1 MFTFKRILFCVSVMI
16 GVAATAATWQ
26 MADDGSIVLS
36 GDKLAGYSDHVEMSG
51 KRVSVVL
58 RYAVQKDGSLTV
70 NKGMVWPMLR
80 TVPNNTH
87 ASLMRRVAWDL
98 MDELVINN
106 YRATHDR
113 VELISLKGT
122 LRAESRW
129 GDAAVVRE
137 WFPSTEQPA
146 VMELLTVKNLGDK
159 DMKVTIPYYNNVSF
173 TDPAKGVKGSYAV
186 RCVALNPQ
194 TVTLRKG
201 ESVEFH
207 AAIVGE
213 ETGKFAASLSDFP
226 SKSAPALPTA
236 NESPRDAY
244 GIQISNFKF
253 QIAEE
258 LAARKALVA
267 ELQDNLQLQTPDE
280 VINRMFAFSKVRACE
295 SIYETAG
302 GPMHGPGGESYY
314 AAIWANDQA
323 EYINP
328 YFPFTGYTYGNASA
342 LNSYLMFAR
351 FINDEMRPIPSS
363 IIAEGTD
370 IWNGAGDRGDA
381 AMIAYGA
388 SRYVLARADESE
400 ARELW
405 PLIKWCL
412 DYCKHKLN
420 DGGVVASNTDE
431 LEGRFPAGDAN
442 LCTSSL
448 YYDALLSASYLAPLL
463 GEAAQGKAYAA
474 EARQMRT
481 NINKYFAGPIE
492 GFDTYIYYKGN
503 DVLRSWICIPLVMG
517 IDEKAAGTLDALFS
531 PRLWTEN
538 GMLTQAGDKTFW
550 DRSTLYA
557 LRGAFYVGDTER
569 ALDFLHRYSETRLLG
584 THVPYAIEA
593 WPEGSQRHLS
603 AESALYGRIITEG
616 LFGIRP
622 TGFHSFTITPHL
634 PKVWPSMELRHVRAF
649 GTDFSIK
656 VERATSNLK
665 VTIDRQGAKPQ
676 TFTLRNGQTKTVK
689 L

>member
-1 MFTFKRILFCVSVMI
+1 MIMKKAILLVF
-16 GVAATAATWQ
+16 VAALAVCAYGERRWQ
-26 MADDGSIVLS
+26 MAEDGSIVLT
-36 GDKLAGYSDHVEMSG
+36 GDALKGYSDHVEMSG

-58 RYAVQKDGSLTV
+58 RYAVKDDGSFTV

-106 YRATHDR
+106 YRATRDKVER
-113 VELISLKGT
+113 VTLKGT
-122 LRAESRW
+122 LKAESRI
-129 GDAAVVRE
+129 GDAAVTRT

-146 VMELLTVKNLGDK
+146 VIEIMEVKNTGDK
-159 DMKVTIPYYNNVSF
+159 DMKVTIPYYNNISL
-173 TDPAKGVKGSYAV
+173 TDPAKGVKGSYAIV
-186 RCVALNPQ
+186 CMLLNPQ
-194 TVTLRKG
+194 TVNLKPG
-201 ESVEFH
+201 EKAEFYG
-207 AAIVGE
+207 IISGE
-213 ETGKFAASLSDFP
+213 DGNNVQGSLLNV
-226 SKSAPALPTA
+226 KWPTA
-236 NESPRDAY
+236 N
-244 GIQISNFKF
+244 IQCKK
-253 QIAEE
+253 E
-258 LAARKALVA
+258 LEAREALVA
-267 ELQDNLQLQTPDE
+267 GLQDNLVLQTPDE

-323 EYINP
+323 EYVNP
-328 YFPFTGYTYGNASA
+328 YFPFTGYDYGNASA
-342 LNSYLMFAR
+342 LNSYKMFAR
-351 FINDEMRPIPSS
+351 FMNDEMRPIPSS

-388 SRYVLARADESE
+388 SRYALARGDKAE
-400 ARELW
+400 AAQLW

-412 DYCKHKLN
+412 EYCKSKLN
-420 DGGVVASNTDE
+420 EGGVVASNTDE
-431 LEGRFPAGDAN
+431 LEGRFPSGDAN

-448 YYDALLSASYLAPLL
+448 YYDALISASYLVKEL
-463 GEAAQGKAYAA
+463 GIRNEELGINGQYANDAAKL
-474 EARQMRT
+474 RRS
-481 NINKYFAGPIE
+481 INSYFAGPIE
-492 GFDTYIYYKGN
+492 GYDTYIYYKGN

-517 IDEKAAGTLDALFS
+517 INEKAKPTLDALFS
-531 PRLWTEN
+531 PRLWTDN

-550 DRSTLYA
+550 DRTTLYA

-584 THVPYAIEA
+584 DHVPYAIEA

-603 AESALYGRIITEG
+603 AESGLYGRIITEG

-622 TGFHSFTITPHL
+622 TGFRSFNITPHL
-634 PKVWPSMELRHVRAF
+634 PAAWPQMELRHIRAF
-649 GTDFSIK
+649 GSDFDVK
-656 VERATSNLK
+656 VERISPPSKGGARGGSVN
-665 VTIDRQGAKPQ
+665 VTISQGNKTQ
-676 TFTLRNGQTKTVK
+676 IFTIRNGATKAVTLK
-689 L
+689 

>member
-1 MFTFKRILFCVSVMI
+1 MRQQFILPSLFLSALIFLLSFTQPAK
-16 GVAATAATWQ
+16 AATRWQ
-26 MADDGSIVLS
+26 MADDGSITLS
-36 GDKLAGYSDHVEMSG
+36 GDNLSGYSDHIEMSG

-58 RYAVQKDGSLTV
+58 RYSVQPDGSLTV

-87 ASLMRRVAWDL
+87 ASLMRRVGWDL
-98 MDELVINN
+98 MDELIINN
-106 YRATHDR
+106 YRASRDK
-113 VELISLKGT
+113 VERITLKGT
-122 LRAESRW
+122 LRADSRW
-129 GDAAVVRE
+129 GEATVTRQ

-146 VMELLTVKNLGDK
+146 VMEILTVRNLGSK

-194 TVTLRKG
+194 TVILRKG

-213 ETGKFAASLSDFP
+213 ETDKFQIPNL
-226 SKSAPALPTA
+226 KS
-236 NESPRDAY
+236 
-244 GIQISNFKF
+244 QISNLKF
-253 QIAEE
+253 QIADE
-258 LAARKALVA
+258 LAARETLVNS
-267 ELQDNLQLQTPDE
+267 LQSNLVLQTPDE

-328 YFPFTGYTYGNASA
+328 YFPFTGYDYGNASA

-351 FINDEMRPIPSS
+351 FMNPDMKPIPSS

-388 SRYVLARADESE
+388 ARYALARGDIQE
-400 ARELW
+400 ARQLW
-405 PLIKWCL
+405 PLIEWCL
-412 DYCKHKLN
+412 NYCKHKLN
-420 DGGVVASNTDE
+420 ADGVVMSNTDE

-448 YYDALLSASYLAPLL
+448 YYDALLSASSLAKEL
-463 GEAAQGKAYAA
+463 GMNGAQYKKQAANL
-474 EARQMRT
+474 RR

-538 GMLTQAGDKTFW
+538 GLLTQAGDKTFW

-569 ALDFLHRYSETRLLG
+569 ALDFLRRYSETRLLG

-622 TGFHSFTITPHL
+622 TGFSSFTLTPHL
-634 PKVWPSMELRHVRAF
+634 PAAWPQMELRHVRAF
-649 GTDFSIK
+649 GDDFSIK
-656 VERATSNLK
+656 VERVTSNPKSQTSNLK
-665 VTIDRQGAKPQ
+665 VTVTPQGTKPQ
-676 TFTLRNGQTKTVK
+676 TFTLRNGETKAVK

>member
-1 MFTFKRILFCVSVMI
+1 MKRVFVFICVAVI
-16 GVAATAATWQ
+16 AALSYAESRWQ

-36 GDKLAGYSDHVEMSG
+36 SQALTGYNDHVEMSG

-58 RYAVQKDGSLTV
+58 RYAVKDDGSFTV

-87 ASLMRRVAWDL
+87 ASLMRRIEWDL
-98 MDELVINN
+98 MDNLVINN
-106 YRATHDR
+106 YRATRDKVER
-113 VELISLKGT
+113 VTLKGT
-122 LRAESRW
+122 LKAESRM
-129 GDAAVVRE
+129 GDAQVTRT

-146 VMELLTVKNLGDK
+146 LIEIMEIKNEGNK
-159 DMKVTIPYYNNVSF
+159 DMKVTIPYYNNITL
-173 TDPAKGVKGSYAV
+173 TDPAKGVKGSYAI
-186 RCVALNPQ
+186 CCMALNPQ
-194 TVTLRKG
+194 TVTLKPG
-201 ESVEFH
+201 EKAEFYG
-207 AAIVGE
+207 IISGE
-213 ETGKFAASLSDFP
+213 DGNNVQGSLLNV
-226 SKSAPALPTA
+226 KWPTA
-236 NESPRDAY
+236 N
-244 GIQISNFKF
+244 IQCKK
-253 QIAEE
+253 E
-258 LAARKALVA
+258 LEAREALVA
-267 ELQDNLQLQTPDE
+267 ALQDNLVLKTPDE

-323 EYINP
+323 EYVNP
-328 YFPFTGYTYGNASA
+328 YFPFTGYAYGNASA
-342 LNSYLMFAR
+342 LNSYKMFAR
-351 FINDEMRPIPSS
+351 FMNNEMKPIPSS

-388 SRYVLARADESE
+388 ARYVLTRGDKEE

-412 DYCKHKLN
+412 EYCKQKLN
-420 DGGVVASNTDE
+420 DGGVVKSDADE
-431 LEGRFPAGDAN
+431 LEGRFPAGEAN

-448 YYDALLSASYLAPLL
+448 YYDALVSASYLAPLM
-463 GEAAQGKAYAA
+463 GEPATLAKTYAA
-474 EARQMRT
+474 EAKQLRK
-481 NINKYFAGPIE
+481 NINTYFAGPIE
-492 GFDTYIYYKGN
+492 GFNTYIYYKGN

-517 IDEKAAGTLDALFS
+517 INEKAAGTLDALFS
-531 PRLWTEN
+531 PRLWTVN

-550 DRSTLYA
+550 DRTTLYA

-584 THVPYAIEA
+584 DHVPYAIEA

-603 AESALYGRIITEG
+603 AESGLYGRIITEG

-622 TGFHSFTITPHL
+622 TGFNSFDITPHL
-634 PKVWPSMELRHVRAF
+634 PSAWPQMELRHIRAF
-649 GTDFSIK
+649 GSDFDIK
-656 VERATSNLK
+656 VERVGSAKAGK
-665 VTIDRQGAKPQ
+665 VKLTVSQGNKTQ
-676 TFTLRNGQTKTVK
+676 TFAIRNGETKKVV

>member
-1 MFTFKRILFCVSVMI
+1 M
-16 GVAATAATWQ
+16 
-26 MADDGSIVLS
+26 
-36 GDKLAGYSDHVEMSG
+36 
-51 KRVSVVL
+51 
-58 RYAVQKDGSLTV
+58 
-70 NKGMVWPMLR
+70 
-80 TVPNNTH
+80 
-87 ASLMRRVAWDL
+87 
-98 MDELVINN
+98 
-106 YRATHDR
+106 
-113 VELISLKGT
+113 
-122 LRAESRW
+122 
-129 GDAAVVRE
+129 
-137 WFPSTEQPA
+137 
-146 VMELLTVKNLGDK
+146 
-159 DMKVTIPYYNNVSF
+159 
-173 TDPAKGVKGSYAV
+173 
-186 RCVALNPQ
+186 
-194 TVTLRKG
+194 
-201 ESVEFH
+201 
-207 AAIVGE
+207 GE
-213 ETGKFAASLSDFP
+213 ETDKF
-226 SKSAPALPTA
+226 
-236 NESPRDAY
+236 
-244 GIQISNFKF
+244 QISNFKF
-253 QIAEE
+253 QIAKE

-328 YFPFTGYTYGNASA
+328 YFPFTGYAYGNASA

-351 FINDEMRPIPSS
+351 FMNDEMRPIPSS

-388 SRYVLARADESE
+388 SRYVLARADLGE

-448 YYDALLSASYLAPLL
+448 YYDALLSASYLVKEL
-463 GEAAQGKAYAA
+463 GIRNEELGKVRDYAEEAK
-474 EARQMRT
+474 QMRT

-503 DVLRSWICIPLVMG
+503 DVLRSWIFIPLVMG

-656 VERATSNLK
+656 VERAKGTTVKLT
-665 VTIDRQGAKPQ
+665 VAQGTKTQ
-676 TFTLRNGQTKTVK
+676 TFVIRDGQTKAVNM
-689 L
+689 

>member
-1 MFTFKRILFCVSVMI
+1 MFTFKRILLCVSVMI

-98 MDELVINN
+98 MDELIINN
-106 YRATHDR
+106 YRASHDR

-159 DMKVTIPYYNNVSF
+159 DMKVTVPYYNNVSF

-213 ETGKFAASLSDFP
+213 ETDKF
-226 SKSAPALPTA
+226 
-236 NESPRDAY
+236 
-244 GIQISNFKF
+244 QISNFKF
-253 QIAEE
+253 QINKE

-295 SIYETAG
+295 SIYQTAG

-328 YFPFTGYTYGNASA
+328 YFPFTGYAYGNASA

-351 FINDEMRPIPSS
+351 FMNDEMRPIPSS

-388 SRYVLARADESE
+388 SRYVLARGDESE
-400 ARELW
+400 ARQLW

-448 YYDALLSASYLAPLL
+448 YYDALLSASYLVKEL
-463 GEAAQGKAYAA
+463 GIRNEELGKVRDYAEEAK
-474 EARQMRT
+474 QMRT

-634 PKVWPSMELRHVRAF
+634 PKAWPQMELRHIRAF

-656 VERATSNLK
+656 VERAKGSTVKLT
-665 VTIDRQGAKPQ
+665 VAQGTKTQ

>member
-1 MFTFKRILFCVSVMI
+1 MRRVLFLFCVMMAC
-16 GVAATAATWQ
+16 AAAMAAKWQ
-26 MADDGSIVLS
+26 LGTDGSIVLAGEALS
-36 GDKLAGYSDHVEMSG
+36 GYSDHVEMSG

-58 RYAVQKDGSLTV
+58 RYAVQKDGSFSV

-106 YRATHDR
+106 YRATRDKVER
-113 VELISLKGT
+113 VTLKAT
-122 LRAESRW
+122 LRAESRC
-129 GDAAVVRE
+129 GDASITRE
-137 WFPSTEQPA
+137 WFPSTELPA
-146 VMELLTVKNLGDK
+146 LIEIMEVKNAGDK
-159 DMKVTIPYYNNVSF
+159 DMRVSVPYTNNIML
-173 TDPAKGVKGSYAV
+173 TDPAKGVKGSYAI
-186 RCVALNPQ
+186 RCQALNPQ
-194 TVTLRKG
+194 TLTLKKG
-201 ESVEFH
+201 ESVTFY
-207 AAIVGE
+207 ATIYGE
-213 ETGKFAASLSDFP
+213 EENKP
-226 SKSAPALPTA
+226 
-236 NESPRDAY
+236 
-244 GIQISNFKF
+244 QIPNLKP
-253 QIAEE
+253 QTDKE
-258 LAARKALVA
+258 LAARKALVSA
-267 ELQDNLQLQTPDE
+267 LQQNLVLQTPDE

-323 EYINP
+323 EYVNP
-328 YFPFTGYTYGNASA
+328 YFPFTGYDYGNASA
-342 LNSYLMFAR
+342 LNSYMMFAR
-351 FINDEMRPIPSS
+351 FMNDEMKPIPSS

-388 SRYVLARADESE
+388 SRYALARGDKDE
-400 ARELW
+400 AVKLW

-412 DYCKHKLN
+412 EYCKGKLN
-420 DGGVVASNTDE
+420 EGGVVASNTDE
-431 LEGRFPAGDAN
+431 LEGRFPSGDAN

-448 YYDALLSASYLAPLL
+448 YYDALISASYLAPMM
-463 GEAAQGKAYAA
+463 GEAAKGKTYAA
-474 EARQMRT
+474 EAKQMRR
-481 NINKYFAGPIE
+481 NINTYFAGPIE
-492 GFDTYIYYKGN
+492 GFDTYIYFKGN

-517 IDEKAAGTLDALFS
+517 IDDKAKPTLDALFS

-550 DRSTLYA
+550 DRTTLYA

-584 THVPYAIEA
+584 DHVPYAIEA

-603 AESALYGRIITEG
+603 AESGLYGRIITEG

-622 TGFHSFTITPHL
+622 TGFRSFDLTPHL
-634 PKVWPSMELRHVRAF
+634 PEAWPQMELRHVRAF
-649 GTDFSIK
+649 GSDFDIK
-656 VERATSNLK
+656 VEKSGNPKVPKLK
-665 VTIDRQGAKPQ
+665 LTITQGDKKQ
-676 TFTLRNGQTKTVK
+676 TFVIRNGQTKSVTLK
-689 L
+689 

>member
-1 MFTFKRILFCVSVMI
+1 MIMKKAILLVF
-16 GVAATAATWQ
+16 VAALAVWAYGERRWQ
-26 MADDGSIVLS
+26 TADDGSIVLT
-36 GDKLAGYSDHVEMSG
+36 GEALKGYSDHVEMSG

-58 RYAVQKDGSLTV
+58 RYAVGADGSFTV

-106 YRATHDR
+106 YRATRDR
-113 VELISLKGT
+113 VELVSLKGT

-129 GDAAVVRE
+129 GDAAVTRE

-146 VMELLTVKNLGDK
+146 VMEIMTVKNAGDK
-159 DMKVTIPYYNNVSF
+159 DMKVSIPYYNNISF

-186 RCVALNPQ
+186 RCAALNPQ
-194 TVTLRKG
+194 TVTLKPG
-201 ESVEFH
+201 DATTFY
-207 AAIVGE
+207 ATIFAE
-213 ETGKFAASLSDFP
+213 EEAKMNNVQCSMFNVQCSS
-226 SKSAPALPTA
+226 
-236 NESPRDAY
+236 
-244 GIQISNFKF
+244 
-253 QIAEE
+253 E

-328 YFPFTGYTYGNASA
+328 YFPFTGYAYGNASA
-342 LNSYLMFAR
+342 LNSYKMFAR
-351 FINDEMRPIPSS
+351 FMNDEMRPIPSS

-388 SRYVLARADESE
+388 SRYVLAHGDESE

-463 GEAAQGKAYAA
+463 GEAAKGKTYAA

-584 THVPYAIEA
+584 IHVPYAIEA

-622 TGFHSFTITPHL
+622 TGFRSFTLTPHL
-634 PKVWPSMELRHVRAF
+634 PAEWPQMELRHIRAF
-649 GTDFSIK
+649 GTDFDIK
-656 VERATSNLK
+656 VERAKGSTVKLT
-665 VTIDRQGAKPQ
+665 VAQGTKTQ
-676 TFTLRNGQTKTVK
+676 TFVIRNGQTKAVK